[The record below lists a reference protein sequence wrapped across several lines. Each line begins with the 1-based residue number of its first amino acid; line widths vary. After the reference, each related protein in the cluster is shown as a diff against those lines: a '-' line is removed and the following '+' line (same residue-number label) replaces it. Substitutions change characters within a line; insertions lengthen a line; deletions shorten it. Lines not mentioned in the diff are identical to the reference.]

1 VSKQLLISNR
11 VCENA
16 DCHVHHNVPELQ
28 LLSTLSNIFENYLL
42 TKSLLSFMAHMFPL
56 LFSVVGFS
64 VNCAPGVSSFLYFI
78 FDGAP
83 PCCFWSS
90 SFSFSFPFNST
101 YPVNS
106 IAKEIFGPRFIGDD
120 FFLKADIYRRRLFFR
135 VDIYRG
141 RLFF

>member
-1 VSKQLLISNR
+1 
-11 VCENA
+11 
-16 DCHVHHNVPELQ
+16 
-28 LLSTLSNIFENYLL
+28 
-42 TKSLLSFMAHMFPL
+42 MAHMFPL

-120 FFLKADIYRRRLFFR
+120 FFLGPTYIGDDFFLGSTYIG
-135 VDIYRG
+135 DD
-141 RLFF
+141 FFLRQIVL